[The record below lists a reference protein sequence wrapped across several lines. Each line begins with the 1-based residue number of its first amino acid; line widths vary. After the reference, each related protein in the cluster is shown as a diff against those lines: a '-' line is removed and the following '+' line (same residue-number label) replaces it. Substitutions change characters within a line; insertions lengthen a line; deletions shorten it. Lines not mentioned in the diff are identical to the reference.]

1 MLYILGCLRTH
12 KIWKFLFIIPVPYFT
27 SFLLYHNYRI
37 KGNRVQG
44 IFKVLGHGQ
53 HRAEPII
60 VMAKAITTM
69 ETEQTGTRT
78 KPEIATTNRER
89 TVQAWVTRVVA
100 IPTSTSGSG
109 R

>member
-1 MLYILGCLRTH
+1 MLYILGCLRTL
-12 KIWKFLFIIPVPYFT
+12 KIWKFLFIILAPYFT

-60 VMAKAITTM
+60 GSATAIITI
-69 ETEQTGTRT
+69 EIEQTGIR
-78 KPEIATTNRER
+78 
-89 TVQAWVTRVVA
+89 A
-100 IPTSTSGSG
+100 IPKRRHHEARTECSSLGNTSS
-109 R
+109 RHAN

>member
-44 IFKVLGHGQ
+44 IFKVLEHGQ
-53 HRAEPII
+53 HRAEPTI
-60 VMAKAITTM
+60 VRATATM
-69 ETEQTGTRT
+69 TIEREQTGTRT
-78 KPEIATTNRER
+78 SP
-89 TVQAWVTRVVA
+89 
-100 IPTSTSGSG
+100 
-109 R
+109 